1 MLTTLNLSRGS
12 DMAHDSLTA
21 RQFSRNDISNLAHIF
36 ETSFRY
42 YLEHNSPLQE
52 NYRRALKTV
61 VGLGF
66 TAILVDESL
75 ASIYWSRLE
84 TVVKHKNFTGSI
96 ITALALA
103 TAEIV
108 FEATYIFSILGYP
121 SYYDDFISALKN
133 ILHHISIDL
142 AGKRE

>member
-1 MLTTLNLSRGS
+1 M
-12 DMAHDSLTA
+12 
-21 RQFSRNDISNLAHIF
+21 AHIF
-36 ETSFRY
+36 EISFDY
-42 YLEHNSPLQE
+42 YLEHKSPLQE

-66 TAILVDESL
+66 TAILVDGGL
-75 ASIYWSRLE
+75 VSIYLGRLE
-84 TVVKHKNFTGSI
+84 TVVNHRNFTRGM

-103 TAEIV
+103 IAEIV

-121 SYYDDFISALKN
+121 SYYDDFISALKT

-142 AGKRE
+142 AGKTKEVIRLTEILMKNR